1 MTPARQ
7 NTRLYSDFPHL
18 PSYGVSIPHGEQCP
32 AALPSIIDG
41 NHPLGLPGRSEPHDG
56 GELFQQ
62 IGKGPPQLFIVPLQ
76 SFDLLRVNAAVGI
89 RLDRH
94 LV

>member
-7 NTRLYSDFPHL
+7 NARLYSDFPHL

-41 NHPLGLPGRSEPHDG
+41 NHPLGLPGH
-56 GELFQQ
+56 
-62 IGKGPPQLFIVPLQ
+62 V
-76 SFDLLRVNAAVGI
+76 AVS
-89 RLDRH
+89 L
-94 LV
+94 

>member
-41 NHPLGLPGRSEPHDG
+41 NHPLGLPGHVAVYEKQLSMV
-56 GELFQQ
+56 EL
-62 IGKGPPQLFIVPLQ
+62 PM
-76 SFDLLRVNAAVGI
+76 
-89 RLDRH
+89 H
-94 LV
+94 